1 MTQNTF
7 MVTRWMLMFVSIV
20 LSLTLVF
27 FLEVYL

>member
-7 MVTRWMLMFVSIV
+7 MFTKWMLMLVSIV

-27 FLEVYL
+27 FLDVHL

>member
-1 MTQNTF
+1 MTQHTF
-7 MVTRWMLMFVSIV
+7 IFSKWILMAASIV

>member
-7 MVTRWMLMFVSIV
+7 MFAKWMLMLVSIV

-27 FLEVYL
+27 FLEIYL

>member
-7 MVTRWMLMFVSIV
+7 MFAKWMLMLVSIV

-27 FLEVYL
+27 FLEVHL